1 MFPTI
6 NIGPLAIQARG
17 LILLASVWLA
27 AEAAERGAKRLGL
40 RGDHIYNM
48 ALIAGLC
55 GLVGARL
62 GYVIEHFTI
71 YQNYPAQLV
80 ALDLNT
86 LSAGWGAAAA
96 VLAAY
101 LYAQRKGIA
110 NRLLLDALTPGF
122 IVLAGG
128 WALANLASGDAYGSP
143 SSLPWSIEL
152 WGEARHPSQIY
163 EFSAVVLIGVIV
175 LKIDRVFDGVRFGL
189 FVAAYAAA
197 RLILEAFRGDSI
209 LTNGVRM
216 TQVWSL
222 MGVVVALLVLRRWAM
237 PQPTL
242 STGESEA

>member
-71 YQNYPAQLV
+71 YQNYPAQIV

-101 LYAQRKGIA
+101 LYAQRKGLA

-128 WALANLASGDAYGSP
+128 WALANLASGEAYGSP
-143 SSLPWSIEL
+143 SSLPWAIEL

-242 STGESEA
+242 STGKSEA

>member
-6 NIGPLAIQARG
+6 NVGPLAIQARG

-96 VLAAY
+96 ILAAY

-143 SSLPWSIEL
+143 ASLPWSIEL
-152 WGEARHPSQIY
+152 WGEARHPSQLY
-163 EFSAVVLIGVIV
+163 ELIAVAVIGVIV
-175 LKIDRVFDGVRFGL
+175 LKIDRVVDGVRFGL

-222 MGVVVALLVLRRWAM
+222 IVVVVTLLLLRRWAM

>member
-6 NIGPLAIQARG
+6 NLGPLAIQTRG

-27 AEAAERGAKRLGL
+27 TEAAERGAKRLGL
-40 RGDHIYNM
+40 RGDHIYNL

-55 GLVGARL
+55 GLIGARL
-62 GYVIEHFTI
+62 GYVLEHFAI
-71 YQNYPAQLV
+71 YQNYPAQIV

-122 IVLAGG
+122 GVLAGG

-163 EFSAVVLIGVIV
+163 EFIAVVLIGVIV
-175 LKIDRVFDGVRFGL
+175 LKIDRVFDGLRFGL

-197 RLILEAFRGDSI
+197 RLILEAFRGDSMV
-209 LTNGVRM
+209 TNGVR
-216 TQVWSL
+216 TIQVWSL
-222 MGVVVALLVLRRWAM
+222 IVVVVALLVMRRWAM
-237 PQPTL
+237 SQTDL
-242 STGESEA
+242 STGEREA